1 MRGAPEDAAQ
11 FLFHIR
17 GPAGVGKSTLARRL
31 EGMAREERAITA
43 YVDEAATDAVEAMET
58 ISAQFAQQGAAL
70 KAFDKLLATYR
81 QRRYEADAGAAAL
94 SAGPGADPT
103 SDGTP
108 GAGRDGGG
116 PGPSPS
122 PSPSP
127 SSMVASQIGLVGLGM
142 IPGVGAFT
150 GAVDP
155 GHLAAGAD
163 RVKALLSARLRNHD
177 DVQLVLSPLQSLVP
191 VFLTELA
198 EVARRHPWLVLFFD
212 TYERSGPQLDTWLR
226 DILVSDRY
234 GEMPANVLV
243 VLAGQPRLA
252 TRMWEDWLDVVT
264 DWPLE
269 VFTDAEA
276 RQLLTAKGVTDER
289 VVDVILT
296 LSERLP
302 VLVSTLAEAR
312 PAGVSDIGDPSG
324 TAVERFLKWETD
336 SVRRA
341 AALSCALP
349 QELDEDVYRAAVD
362 AEASELFAWLRTL
375 PFVTDHAGH
384 CRYHDVVRNAMLRL
398 QRQQSPA
405 RWQQQH
411 TRLAD
416 AFRDRRTQVEEG
428 TPPPEGWWGDD
439 RWRAARL
446 QETYHRLCADPHAAL
461 PDALRELLDAYD
473 HGGST
478 LRRWIQTLSR
488 AGRDSG
494 TPAIDSWGRRLLAA
508 VEEET
513 HTAMGVLTVLLAHGG
528 LDPQGRSLAHT
539 LRGRDHRKAAR
550 YDEAVEDY
558 SEAIALIPDAERARY
573 GRGWTLS
580 LQGQYGEALAD
591 LDRAVELS
599 PGEADNFVARG
610 MTLFGLRRDE
620 EAVADY
626 DRATELDPGDPLPLA
641 FRGRTL
647 LRLGRHED
655 ALASCGRALE
665 LDPERAYALAVRGD
679 ALQELGRF
687 DEALADYGR
696 AIELAPRGSF
706 YLSGRAKVLREVGR
720 FDEALAD
727 YGRAIELAPRECFY
741 LSCRAEILREVGRF
755 DEALADYG
763 RAIELAP
770 RGSYYLSCRAEI
782 LHEVGRFDEALAD
795 CGRAIELDPE
805 RSYVL
810 SLRARTLQATGQYT
824 EAFADLDRAV
834 QANPSDVFALV
845 LHAEAFQGMGRYAE
859 ALAQLDRAIEIDP
872 ANAFALSLR
881 GKLHRLTERYADSL
895 LDLDRAIELS
905 PDDTFALNERALS
918 RHRAGRYEDAVT
930 DLDHVIEIWPDD
942 SWAHYEMALVL
953 RALGRPGHEGFLF
966 RAAELLAAESD
977 EDGQAPDAAH
987 VGNRFLVEFAKSHR
1001 SEQSALFEEF
1011 LRICSTRGQIDELLA
1026 DLSALP
1032 SEGDR
1037 ALPFVHRL
1045 REARRSVSP
1054 TAY

>member
-31 EGMAREERAITA
+31 EGMAREERAVTA
-43 YVDEAATDAVEAMET
+43 YVDEAATDAVEAMEA

-81 QRRYEADAGAAAL
+81 QRRHEADAGAAAAL
-94 SAGPGADPT
+94 GAGPGADPT
-103 SDGTP
+103 SDGAP

-116 PGPSPS
+116 PGASPS

-212 TYERSGPQLDTWLR
+212 TYERSGPQLDAWLR
-226 DILVSDRY
+226 DILVGDRY

-252 TRMWEDWLDVVT
+252 TRTWEDWLDVVT

-312 PAGVSDIGDPSG
+312 PADVSDIGDPSG

-349 QELDEDVYRAAVD
+349 QELDEDVYRAAVE
-362 AEASELFAWLRTL
+362 AEASELFGWLRAL

-416 AFRDRRTQVEEG
+416 TFRDRRTQVEEG
-428 TPPPEGWWGDD
+428 TAPPEGWWGDD

-446 QETYHRLCADPHAAL
+446 QETYHRLCAGPHAAL

-473 HGGST
+473 HGGGT

-494 TPAIDSWGRRLLAA
+494 APAIDSWGRRLLAA
-508 VEEET
+508 VEER
-513 HTAMGVLTVLLAHGG
+513 HTAIGVLTVLLRHGG

-539 LRGRDHRKAAR
+539 LRGRDHRNAGR

-558 SEAIALIPDAERARY
+558 SHAIALAPDAERARY

-580 LQGQYGEALAD
+580 LQGQYGEALVD

-610 MTLFGLRRDE
+610 LTYFGARRYE

-626 DRATELDPGDPLPLA
+626 DRAVELDPGASLPFA

-647 LRLGRHED
+647 LQLGRGDD

-665 LDPERAYALAVRGD
+665 LDPQSAYATAARGD
-679 ALQELGRF
+679 IFHFLGRF
-687 DEALADYGR
+687 DEALADFDR
-696 AIELAPRGSF
+696 AIELDPRGSH
-706 YLSGRAKVLREVGR
+706 YLFFRAELLRDLGR

-727 YGRAIELAPRECFY
+727 FDRAIELDPRGSYY
-741 LSCRAEILREVGRF
+741 LFFRAEVLQDLGRF
-755 DEALADYG
+755 DEALPDY
-763 RAIELAP
+763 
-770 RGSYYLSCRAEI
+770 S
-782 LHEVGRFDEALAD
+782 
-795 CGRAIELDPE
+795 RAIELDPE
-805 RSYVL
+805 RSHF
-810 SLRARTLQATGQYT
+810 LRRRAKALRTTGQYT

-834 QANPSDVFALV
+834 RVDPSDVLALV
-845 LHAEAFQGMGRYAE
+845 LHAEALHGMGRYAE
-859 ALAQLDRAIEIDP
+859 AIAQLDRVTEIDP

-881 GKLHRLTERYADSL
+881 GKLHRLTEQYADSL
-895 LDLDRAIELS
+895 RDLDRAIELS

-918 RHRAGRYEDAVT
+918 RHRAGRYEDAVS
-930 DLDHVIEIWPDD
+930 DLDRVIEIRPDS
-942 SWAHYEMALVL
+942 SWAHYEMSLVL
-953 RALGRPGHEGFLF
+953 RALGRPGHERFLS

-987 VGNRFLVEFAKSHR
+987 VGNRFLVQFALGHQ
-1001 SEQSALFEEF
+1001 SELSALFEEF

-1026 DLSALP
+1026 DLSALSAALP
-1032 SEGDR
+1032 SEGER
-1037 ALPFVHRL
+1037 VLPFFHRL
-1045 REARRSVSP
+1045 QEARTLVSP

>member
-31 EGMAREERAITA
+31 EGMAREERAVTA
-43 YVDEAATDAVEAMET
+43 YVDEAATDAVEAMEA

-70 KAFDKLLATYR
+70 KGFDKLLATYR
-81 QRRYEADAGAAAL
+81 QRRHEADAGAAAL
-94 SAGPGADPT
+94 SAEPGADPA
-103 SDGTP
+103 SDRTP
-108 GAGRDGGG
+108 GAVRDGGG
-116 PGPSPS
+116 PA

-252 TRMWEDWLDVVT
+252 TRTWEDWLDLVT

-362 AEASELFAWLRTL
+362 AEASELFAWLRAL

-446 QETYHRLCADPHAAL
+446 QETYHRLCADPRAAL
-461 PDALRELLDAYD
+461 PGALRELLDAYA
-473 HGGST
+473 HGGGT
-478 LRRWIQTLSR
+478 VRRWIQTLSR

-494 TPAIDSWGRRLLAA
+494 APAIDSWGRRLLAA

-513 HTAMGVLTVLLAHGG
+513 HTAMGVLTVLLANGG

-539 LRGRDHRKAAR
+539 LRGRDHRNAVR

-558 SEAIALIPDAERARY
+558 SQAIALVPDAERARY

-626 DRATELDPGDPLPLA
+626 DRAIELDPGDPLTLA

-647 LRLGRHED
+647 LRLGRHDD

-696 AIELAPRGSF
+696 AIELDPRGSY
-706 YLSGRAKVLREVGR
+706 YLSGRAEILHEVGR

-727 YGRAIELAPRECFY
+727 YGRAIEL
-741 LSCRAEILREVGRF
+741 
-755 DEALADYG
+755 
-763 RAIELAP
+763 
-770 RGSYYLSCRAEI
+770 
-782 LHEVGRFDEALAD
+782 
-795 CGRAIELDPE
+795 
-805 RSYVL
+805 
-810 SLRARTLQATGQYT
+810 
-824 EAFADLDRAV
+824 
-834 QANPSDVFALV
+834 
-845 LHAEAFQGMGRYAE
+845 
-859 ALAQLDRAIEIDP
+859 DP

-895 LDLDRAIELS
+895 HDPDRSIELS

-918 RHRAGRYEDAVT
+918 RHRAGRYEDAVS
-930 DLDHVIEIWPDD
+930 DLDRVIEIWPDD

-953 RALGRPGHEGFLF
+953 RALGRPGHERFLS

-977 EDGQAPDAAH
+977 EDGQDTVSVAR
-987 VGNRFLVEFAKSHR
+987 VGNRFLVQFAMGHR

-1011 LRICSTRGQIDELLA
+1011 LRICSTRGEIDELLA
-1026 DLSALP
+1026 DLSALLDALP

-1045 REARRSVSP
+1045 REARTSVSP

>member
-81 QRRYEADAGAAAL
+81 QRRHEADAGAAAL

-116 PGPSPS
+116 PIPSPS

-252 TRMWEDWLDVVT
+252 TRTWEDWLDVVT

-276 RQLLTAKGVTDER
+276 RQLLMAKGVTDER

-416 AFRDRRTQVEEG
+416 AFRDSRTQVEEG
-428 TPPPEGWWGDD
+428 TAPPEGWWGDD

-446 QETYHRLCADPHAAL
+446 QETYHRLCADPRAAL
-461 PDALRELLDAYD
+461 PGALRELLDAYD
-473 HGGST
+473 HGGGT
-478 LRRWIQTLSR
+478 LRRWIQTLSS
-488 AGRDSG
+488 AGRDSDA
-494 TPAIDSWGRRLLAA
+494 PAIDSWGRRLLAA
-508 VEEET
+508 VEER
-513 HTAMGVLTVLLAHGG
+513 HTAMGVLTLLLTQGG

-539 LRGRDHRKAAR
+539 LRGRDHRNAGR

-558 SEAIALIPDAERARY
+558 SQGIALVPDAERALY
-573 GRGWTLS
+573 GRGWALS
-580 LQGQYGEALAD
+580 LQGQSGEALAD

-599 PGEADNFVARG
+599 PGEAGNFVARG

-626 DRATELDPGDPLPLA
+626 DRAIELDPGDPLTLA
-641 FRGRTL
+641 FHGRTL
-647 LRLGRHED
+647 LRLGRHDD

-665 LDPERAYALAVRGD
+665 LDPEHAYVLSVRGD
-679 ALQELGRF
+679 ILQELGLL

-696 AIELAPRGSF
+696 ALELDSGGSY
-706 YLSGRAKVLREVGR
+706 YLFCRAGILRELGR
-720 FDEALAD
+720 LDEALAD
-727 YGRAIELAPRECFY
+727 LGRAIELDPRRSYY
-741 LSCRAEILREVGRF
+741 LFSRAEILQNLGLF
-755 DEALADYG
+755 DEALPDY
-763 RAIELAP
+763 
-770 RGSYYLSCRAEI
+770 
-782 LHEVGRFDEALAD
+782 
-795 CGRAIELDPE
+795 GRAIELDPE
-805 RSYVL
+805 RSYF
-810 SLRARTLQATGQYT
+810 STRRAMALQATGRQT
-824 EAFADLDRAV
+824 EALADLDRAV
-834 QANPSDVFALV
+834 DADPADKLAL
-845 LHAEAFQGMGRYAE
+845 LLRTTAFKGMGRYAE
-859 ALAQLDRAIEIDP
+859 ALAQLDRVIEIDP
-872 ANAFALSLR
+872 AGTFALALR
-881 GKLHRLTERYADSL
+881 GKLHRLTERFADSL
-895 LDLDRAIELS
+895 RDLDRAIELS

-918 RHRAGRYEDAVT
+918 RHRAGRYEDAVS
-930 DLDHVIEIWPDD
+930 DLDRVIEIWPDG

-953 RALGRPGHEGFLF
+953 RALRRPGHEQFLSL
-966 RAAELLAAESD
+966 AAELLAAESD
-977 EDGQAPDAAH
+977 EDGQAPVSAAH
-987 VGNRFLVEFAKSHR
+987 VGNHFLVQFALGHQ

-1026 DLSALP
+1026 DLSTLLYALP
-1032 SEGDR
+1032 SEGER
-1037 ALPFVHRL
+1037 VLPFAHRL
-1045 REARRSVSP
+1045 QEARTSVSP

>member
-81 QRRYEADAGAAAL
+81 QRRHEADAGAAAL

-103 SDGTP
+103 PDGTP
-108 GAGRDGGG
+108 GAGRDGAG

-122 PSPSP
+122 PPPSP

-252 TRMWEDWLDVVT
+252 TRTWEDWLDVVT

-446 QETYHRLCADPHAAL
+446 QETYHRLCADPRAAL
-461 PDALRELLDAYD
+461 PGALRELLGAYD
-473 HGGST
+473 HGGGT

-488 AGRDSG
+488 AERDSG
-494 TPAIDSWGRRLLAA
+494 APAIDSWGRRLLAA
-508 VEEET
+508 VEER
-513 HTAMGVLTVLLAHGG
+513 HTAIGVLTVLLTHGG

-539 LRGRDHRKAAR
+539 LRGRDHRNAGR
-550 YDEAVEDY
+550 FDEAVEDY
-558 SEAIALIPDAERARY
+558 SQAIALVPDAGRALY

-599 PGEADNFVARG
+599 PGEADNFVVRG
-610 MTLFGLRRDE
+610 MTLVGLRRDE

-626 DRATELDPGDPLPLA
+626 DRAIELDPGDPLTLA

-647 LRLGRHED
+647 LRLGRHDD
-655 ALASCGRALE
+655 ALTSCGRALE
-665 LDPERAYALAVRGD
+665 LDPERAYALSVRGD
-679 ALQELGRF
+679 VLRELGRF
-687 DEALADYGR
+687 DEALEDYGR
-696 AIELAPRGSF
+696 AIELDP
-706 YLSGRAKVLREVGR
+706 L
-720 FDEALAD
+720 
-727 YGRAIELAPRECFY
+727 
-741 LSCRAEILREVGRF
+741 
-755 DEALADYG
+755 
-763 RAIELAP
+763 
-770 RGSYYLSCRAEI
+770 GSYYLSCRAGI
-782 LHEVGRFDEALAD
+782 LQDLGRFDEALPD
-795 CGRAIELDPE
+795 YNRAIELDPE
-805 RSYVL
+805 PTHL
-810 SLRARTLQATGQYT
+810 LRRRAMTLQATGRYT
-824 EAFADLDRAV
+824 EAFADLDRAADADPV
-834 QANPSDVFALV
+834 DTLTLLLRAA
-845 LHAEAFQGMGRYAE
+845 AFEGMGRYAE
-859 ALAQLDRAIEIDP
+859 AIAQLDRVIEIDP

-881 GKLHRLTERYADSL
+881 GKLHRLTEQYADSL
-895 LDLDRAIELS
+895 RDLDRAIELS

-918 RHRAGRYEDAVT
+918 RHRAGRYEDAVS
-930 DLDHVIEIWPDD
+930 DLDRVIEIWPDD

-953 RALGRPGHEGFLF
+953 RALGRPGHEGFLS
-966 RAAELLAAESD
+966 RAAQLLAAESD
-977 EDGQAPDAAH
+977 EDGQAPVSAAH
-987 VGNRFLVEFAKSHR
+987 VGNHFLVQFALGHR

-1011 LRICSTRGQIDELLA
+1011 LRICSTRGQVDELLA
-1026 DLSALP
+1026 DLSALQAALP
-1032 SEGDR
+1032 SEGER
-1037 ALPFVHRL
+1037 VLPFVHRL
-1045 REARRSVSP
+1045 QEARTSVSP

>member
-31 EGMAREERAITA
+31 EGMAREERAVTA
-43 YVDEAATDAVEAMET
+43 YVDEAATDAVEAMEA

-81 QRRYEADAGAAAL
+81 QRRHEADAGAAAAL
-94 SAGPGADPT
+94 GAGPGADPT
-103 SDGTP
+103 SDGAP

-116 PGPSPS
+116 PGASPS

-252 TRMWEDWLDVVT
+252 TRTWEDWLDVVT

-289 VVDVILT
+289 VVDVIHT

-362 AEASELFAWLRTL
+362 GEASELFAWLRAL

-416 AFRDRRTQVEEG
+416 AFRERRTQVEEG
-428 TPPPEGWWGDD
+428 TAPPEGWWGDD

-446 QETYHRLCADPHAAL
+446 QETYHRLCAGPHAAL

-473 HGGST
+473 HGGGT

-494 TPAIDSWGRRLLAA
+494 APAIDSWGRRLLAA
-508 VEEET
+508 VEER
-513 HTAMGVLTVLLAHGG
+513 HTAMGVLTLLLTHGG

-539 LRGRDHRKAAR
+539 LRGRDHRNAGR

-558 SEAIALIPDAERARY
+558 SQAIALVPDAGRARY

-610 MTLFGLRRDE
+610 LTYFGLRRDE

-626 DRATELDPGDPLPLA
+626 DRAIELDPGDLLTFG
-641 FRGRTL
+641 FRGRAL
-647 LRLGRHED
+647 LRLERHDD
-655 ALASCGRALE
+655 ALASCGHALE
-665 LDPERAYALAVRGD
+665 GDPKCAYVLAVRGD
-679 ALQELGRF
+679 ILQDVGRS

-696 AIELAPRGSF
+696 AIELDPRGS
-706 YLSGRAKVLREVGR
+706 YCLSG
-720 FDEALAD
+720 
-727 YGRAIELAPRECFY
+727 
-741 LSCRAEILREVGRF
+741 RAEILREVGRF

-763 RAIELAP
+763 RAIELDP
-770 RGSYYLSCRAEI
+770 RGSYYLSDRAEI
-782 LHEVGRFDEALAD
+782 LREVGRFDEALVD
-795 CGRAIELDPE
+795 YGRAIELDPKP
-805 RSYVL
+805 SFVL
-810 SLRARTLQATGQYT
+810 TRRAKVLQATDRYT

-834 QANPSDVFALV
+834 HADPSDMLALV
-845 LHAEAFQGMGRYAE
+845 LHARALQGMGRYAE
-859 ALAQLDRAIEIDP
+859 ALAQLDRAREIDP
-872 ANAFALSLR
+872 SSALALSLR
-881 GKLHRLTERYADSL
+881 GKLHRLTERYANSL

-905 PDDTFALNERALS
+905 PDDTFALNEHALS
-918 RHRAGRYEDAVT
+918 CHMTGRYEDAVS
-930 DLDHVIEIWPDD
+930 DLDRVIEIRPDN
-942 SWAHYEMALVL
+942 SWAHYEMAIVL
-953 RALGRPGHEGFLF
+953 RVLGRPGHERFLY

-977 EDGQAPDAAH
+977 EDGQDTVSVAR
-987 VGNRFLVEFAKSHR
+987 VGNRFLVQFALGHQ
-1001 SEQSALFEEF
+1001 SELSALFEEF

-1026 DLSALP
+1026 DLSALLDALH

-1045 REARRSVSP
+1045 REARTSVSP

>member
-31 EGMAREERAITA
+31 EGMAREERAVTA
-43 YVDEAATDAVEAMET
+43 YVDEAATDAVEAMEA

-81 QRRYEADAGAAAL
+81 QRRHEADAGAAAAL
-94 SAGPGADPT
+94 GAGPGADPT
-103 SDGTP
+103 SDGAP

-116 PGPSPS
+116 PGASPS

-212 TYERSGPQLDTWLR
+212 TYERSGPQLDAWLR
-226 DILVSDRY
+226 DILVGDRY

-252 TRMWEDWLDVVT
+252 TRTWEDWLDVVT

-349 QELDEDVYRAAVD
+349 QELDEDVYRAAVE
-362 AEASELFAWLRTL
+362 AEASELFGWLRAL

-416 AFRDRRTQVEEG
+416 TFRDRRTQVEEG
-428 TPPPEGWWGDD
+428 TAPPEGWWGDD

-446 QETYHRLCADPHAAL
+446 QETYHRLCAGPHAAL

-473 HGGST
+473 HGGGT

-494 TPAIDSWGRRLLAA
+494 APAIDSWGRRLLAA
-508 VEEET
+508 VEER
-513 HTAMGVLTVLLAHGG
+513 HTAIGVLTVLLRHGG

-539 LRGRDHRKAAR
+539 LRGRDHRNAGR

-558 SEAIALIPDAERARY
+558 SHAIALAPDAERARY

-580 LQGQYGEALAD
+580 LQGQYGEALVD

-599 PGEADNFVARG
+599 PAEADTFVARG
-610 MTLFGLRRDE
+610 LTLFGLSRDE

-626 DRATELDPGDPLPLA
+626 DRAIELDPGDLLTFG
-641 FRGRTL
+641 FRGLAL
-647 LRLGRHED
+647 LRLERHDD
-655 ALASCGRALE
+655 ALASCGHALE
-665 LDPERAYALAVRGD
+665 GDPEHAYVLAVRGD
-679 ALQELGRF
+679 ILQDLGRF

-696 AIELAPRGSF
+696 AIELDPEPSYVLTR
-706 YLSGRAKVLREVGR
+706 RAKVL
-720 FDEALAD
+720 
-727 YGRAIELAPRECFY
+727 
-741 LSCRAEILREVGRF
+741 
-755 DEALADYG
+755 
-763 RAIELAP
+763 
-770 RGSYYLSCRAEI
+770 
-782 LHEVGRFDEALAD
+782 
-795 CGRAIELDPE
+795 
-805 RSYVL
+805 
-810 SLRARTLQATGQYT
+810 QATGRYT

-834 QANPSDVFALV
+834 HADPSGMLALA
-845 LHAEAFQGMGRYAE
+845 LHVRALQGMGRYAE
-859 ALAQLDRAIEIDP
+859 ALAQLDRALEIDP
-872 ANAFALSLR
+872 SSALALSLR

-905 PDDTFALNERALS
+905 PDDTFALNEHALS
-918 RHRAGRYEDAVT
+918 CHMTGRYEDVVS
-930 DLDHVIEIWPDD
+930 DLDRVMEIRPDN
-942 SWAHYEMALVL
+942 SWAHYEMAIVL
-953 RALGRPGHEGFLF
+953 RVLGRPGHERLLS
-966 RAAELLAAESD
+966 RAAELFAAESD
-977 EDGQAPDAAH
+977 EDGQDTVSVAR
-987 VGNRFLVEFAKSHR
+987 VGNRFLVQFAMGHR
-1001 SEQSALFEEF
+1001 SEQAALFEEF

-1026 DLSALP
+1026 DLSGLLAALP
-1032 SEGDR
+1032 SEGER
-1037 ALPFVHRL
+1037 VLPVVHRL
-1045 REARRSVSP
+1045 REARTSVSP